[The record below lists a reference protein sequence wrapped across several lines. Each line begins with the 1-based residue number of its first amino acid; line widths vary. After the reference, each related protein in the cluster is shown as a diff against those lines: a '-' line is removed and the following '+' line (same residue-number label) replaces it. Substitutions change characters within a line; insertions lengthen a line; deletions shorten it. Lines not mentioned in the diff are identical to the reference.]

1 MFSSLPC
8 FTARHRHTHLQV
20 MRTELVHVSGDNEY
34 LAKLHCI
41 RLAFFNI
48 FKDSMNSKWISDSG
62 RQILTDLMCLGDKG
76 EREHE
81 Q

>member
-1 MFSSLPC
+1 
-8 FTARHRHTHLQV
+8 
-20 MRTELVHVSGDNEY
+20 MRTELVNVSSDNEY

-48 FKDSMNSKWISDSG
+48 FKDTMNSKWISDSG

-76 EREHE
+76 ENMNNGNSGLL
-81 Q
+81 